1 MSKNDDAIIKR
12 LNELYKGDEQ
22 NIKKLPLNIND
33 KYALFSDLHLGDGGK
48 ADIFVHNEETMIF
61 ALNYYK
67 KNGYSI
73 ILLGDVEELWQF
85 NLIEIHDRYDKS
97 IYELLRSFTGN
108 KVHRIFGNHD
118 NDWKRPPTDPILYN
132 ENIQH
137 GAPEAIILGD
147 DIFLV
152 HGHQGDKTCDRNIW
166 ESRYW
171 ARKIISLVPAGK
183 VLIGYAKRSATKSQI
198 PNNREKLYYNW
209 ANDNKVILICGHTHN
224 AIFASRLYYWWLK
237 EQIKQKESEKKRCS
251 KDKIKLKELSKE
263 ISKLKSD
270 LGIEERR
277 GRNPN
282 ALVTKGKI
290 LPCYFNTGCG
300 HFRDGITNIE
310 IEGDKIRLI
319 KWHKDNSLPLEKRRE
334 KFWEEENLSELRKKL
349 NIKSV

>member
-12 LNELYKGDEQ
+12 LNELYKVEEQ
-22 NIKKLPLNIND
+22 SIKKLPLNIND

-85 NLIEIHDRYDKS
+85 DFVEICDRYDKS
-97 IYELLRSFTGN
+97 IYKLLRSFPDN

-118 NDWKRPPTDPILYN
+118 KDWKRPPSDPILCY

-152 HGHQGDKTCDRNIW
+152 HGHQGDQTCDKKIW
-166 ESRYW
+166 ASKFW
-171 ARKIISLVPAGK
+171 ARSAKPLVSTGK
-183 VLIGYAKRSATKSQI
+183 VFGYAKRSATKSQI
-198 PNNREKLYYNW
+198 PKNREKLYYNW
-209 ANDNKVILICGHTHN
+209 AKDNQVILICGHTHN
-224 AIFASRLYYWWLK
+224 AIFASRLYYWCLK

-251 KDKIKLKELSKE
+251 KNKVRFRELSKE
-263 ISKLKSD
+263 IRKHKRD
-270 LGIEERR
+270 LHIEERM
-277 GRNPN
+277 GRHYNRL
-282 ALVTKGKI
+282 ATTGKP

-300 HFRDGITNIE
+300 HFREGITNIE

-319 KWHKDNSLPLEKRRE
+319 KWQSDNSLPLEKRR
-334 KFWEEENLSELRKKL
+334 KKLWKEESLSELRKKL